1 MVIGYFTSLDH
12 AAVCLSNLA
21 EADFAPIDISL
32 ILSGPGAANA
42 LAKTSGRWNSV
53 AVADLP
59 KTLVKLGL
67 SPADA
72 EAYRDAVLR
81 GGAFIA
87 IAAPDAD
94 DAAKEILQDHQAEMV
109 RTIPTP

>member
-1 MVIGYFTSLDH
+1 MVIGLFTSLDH

-21 EADFAPIDISL
+21 EADFAPKDISL
-32 ILSGPGAANA
+32 IMKTPSAAHA
-42 LAKTSGRWNSV
+42 LAKTSGRLNSV

-72 EAYRDAVLR
+72 ETYRDGVVR

-94 DAAKEILQDHQAEMV
+94 DAAKEMLQDHQAEKV
-109 RTIPTP
+109 RNLPAP